1 MLRSIKARMMV
12 FFPLIILISIVGL
25 CFFITHD
32 YQEMISDTFGM
43 KAKFAAEKAVGI
55 INIEDFKKVQAEIM
69 KDPDSQEHKAKVLQM
84 PEFIRIYERLNE
96 IKEMA
101 GLKFV
106 YSLVELPDQTF
117 MYIID
122 SENIQSEDFSLPG
135 DIEENDPEATA
146 VYQAQKTITGDLA
159 VHERW
164 GASITA
170 YAPIMDRDGTMIG
183 ALGAEY
189 DTADIYAKMQETRQ
203 KIVSGTVVALLT
215 AILLSFVFAARIV
228 KPLQLLV
235 QHVQCVAAGDL
246 TARLR
251 LKNDTSEISDIFG
264 AFNKMTED
272 LRILI
277 ERVSTFADGLA
288 RATYQT
294 SVTSDAAA
302 QAANQIA
309 SATTSVAR
317 GSVQQLQA
325 IQSTHLNIEGVAAT
339 VEQMSRNM
347 NMATD
352 ISQKAVFSAS
362 DGSEAVAVAIKQ
374 MNKIEQVVAN
384 SVRIVDNLDEHSQ
397 EIGQIV
403 TVIASLAKQTNLL
416 ALNAA
421 IEAARAGEQGR
432 GFAVVA
438 AEVHAL
444 AEQSQTSAKQIAFLI
459 SKIQNETRHAVDSM
473 NTGAQEVHI
482 GLDVVNNAGIKFN
495 EIVRLIEQA
504 AAEVANGSAV
514 IQHVTA
520 TNQQTLLSVRE
531 IESIG
536 KASAEQTETVS
547 AAIEEQSASVEEIAA
562 LNQSLLNLAD
572 EVKNAIRQF
581 KL

>member
-1 MLRSIKARMMV
+1 MLRSIKARMLV

-25 CFFITHD
+25 SFFITHD
-32 YQEMISDTFGM
+32 YQELINDTFGM

-55 INIEDFKKVQAEIM
+55 IDIEDFKKVQAEIM
-69 KDPDSQEHKAKVLQM
+69 KNPDSQEHKAKVLQM

-122 SENIQSEDFSLPG
+122 SEDIQSEDFSLPG
-135 DIEENDPEATA
+135 DVEETDPEATA

-159 VHERW
+159 VHDRW

-170 YAPIMDRDGTMIG
+170 YAPIVDKDGTMIG

-189 DTADIYAKMQETRQ
+189 DAADIYAKMQETRQ
-203 KIVSGTVVALLT
+203 KIVSGTVIALLA

-235 QHVQCVAAGDL
+235 NHVQSVAAGDL
-246 TARLR
+246 TARLS
-251 LKNDTSEISDIFG
+251 LNDTSEISDIFG

-288 RATYQT
+288 RGTYQT

-309 SATTSVAR
+309 SAITNVAR
-317 GSVQQLQA
+317 GSDQQLQA
-325 IQSTHLNIEGVAAT
+325 VQSTRLNIEGVAAT

-352 ISQKAVFSAS
+352 ISQKAVFSAN
-362 DGSEAVAVAIKQ
+362 DGSEAVAVAISQ

-384 SVRIVDNLDEHSQ
+384 SVQIVDDLDEHSQ

-403 TVIASLAKQTNLL
+403 TVISGLAKQTNLL

-444 AEQSQTSAKQIAFLI
+444 AEQSQISAEQIAFLI

-473 NTGAQEVHI
+473 NTGALEVQT

-504 AAEVANGSAV
+504 AAEVANGSAF

-520 TNQQTLLSVRE
+520 TSQQTLLSVRE
-531 IESIG
+531 IERIG
-536 KASAEQTETVS
+536 KASVEQTETVS

-562 LNQSLLNLAD
+562 LNQSLLDLAD

>member
-1 MLRSIKARMMV
+1 MLRSIKSRMMV

-32 YQEMISDTFGM
+32 YQEMINDTFGM
-43 KAKFAAEKAVGI
+43 KAKFAAEKAVSI
-55 INIEDFKKVQAEIM
+55 IDIEDFKKVQAEIM
-69 KDPDSQEHKAKVLQM
+69 KNPDSQEHKAKVLQM

-135 DIEENDPEATA
+135 DIEEIDREATA
-146 VYQAQKTITGDLA
+146 VYQVQKTITSDLI

-164 GASITA
+164 GASIAA
-170 YAPIMDRDGTMIG
+170 YVPIRDKDGTMIG

-189 DTADIYAKMQETRQ
+189 DAADIYAKMQETRQ
-203 KIVSGTVVALLT
+203 KIVSGTVIALLA

-235 QHVQCVAAGDL
+235 NHVQSVAAGDL
-246 TARLR
+246 TARLS
-251 LKNDTSEISDIFG
+251 LNDTSEISDIFG

-288 RATYQT
+288 RGTYQT

-309 SATTSVAR
+309 SAITNVAR
-317 GSVQQLQA
+317 GSDQQLQA
-325 IQSTHLNIEGVAAT
+325 VQSTRLNIEEVAAT

-352 ISQKAVFSAS
+352 ISQKAVFSAN
-362 DGSEAVAVAIKQ
+362 DGSEAVAVAINQ

-384 SVRIVDNLDEHSQ
+384 SVQLVDDLDEHSQ

-403 TVIASLAKQTNLL
+403 TVISGLAKQTNLL

-444 AEQSQTSAKQIAFLI
+444 AEQSQISAKQIAFLI

-473 NTGAQEVHI
+473 NTGALEVQT

-495 EIVRLIEQA
+495 EIARLIEQA
-504 AAEVANGSAV
+504 AAEVANGSSF

-520 TNQQTLLSVRE
+520 TSQQTLLSVRE

-536 KASAEQTETVS
+536 KASVEQTETVS
-547 AAIEEQSASVEEIAA
+547 AAIEEQSASVQEIAA
-562 LNQSLLNLAD
+562 LNQSLLDLAD

>member
-1 MLRSIKARMMV
+1 MLRSIRSRMMV

-32 YQEMISDTFGM
+32 YQKMINDTFGM
-43 KAKFAAEKAVGI
+43 KAKFAAEKAVSI
-55 INIEDFKKVQAEIM
+55 IDIEDFKKVQAEIM
-69 KDPDSQEHKAKVLQM
+69 KNPDSQEHKAKVLQM

-96 IKEMA
+96 IKELA

-135 DIEENDPEATA
+135 DVEETDPEATA
-146 VYQAQKTITGDLA
+146 VYQSQKTITGDLA
-159 VHERW
+159 VHDRW

-170 YAPIMDRDGTMIG
+170 YVPIMDKDGTMIG

-189 DTADIYAKMQETRQ
+189 DAADIYAKMQETRQ
-203 KIVSGTVVALLT
+203 KIVSGTVIALLA

-235 QHVQCVAAGDL
+235 NHVQSVAAGDL
-246 TARLR
+246 TARLS
-251 LKNDTSEISDIFG
+251 LNDTSEISDIFG

-272 LRILI
+272 LRMLI

-288 RATYQT
+288 RGTYQT

-309 SATTSVAR
+309 SAITNVAL
-317 GSVQQLQA
+317 GSDQQLQA
-325 IQSTHLNIEGVAAT
+325 VQSTRLNIEEVATT

-352 ISQKAVFSAS
+352 ISQKAVFSAN
-362 DGSEAVAVAIKQ
+362 DGSEAVAVAISQ

-384 SVRIVDNLDEHSQ
+384 SVQIVDDLDEHSQ

-403 TVIASLAKQTNLL
+403 TVISGLAKQTNLL

-444 AEQSQTSAKQIAFLI
+444 AEQSQISAKQIAFLI

-473 NTGAQEVHI
+473 NTGAQEVQT

-495 EIVRLIEQA
+495 EIARLIEQA
-504 AAEVANGSAV
+504 AAEVANGSSF

-520 TNQQTLLSVRE
+520 TSQQTLLSVRE
-531 IESIG
+531 IERIG

>member
-1 MLRSIKARMMV
+1 MLRSIKSRMMV

-32 YQEMISDTFGM
+32 YQELINDTFGM
-43 KAKFAAEKAVGI
+43 KAKFAAEKAVSI
-55 INIEDFKKVQAEIM
+55 IDIEDFKKVQAEIM
-69 KDPDSQEHKAKVLQM
+69 KNPDSQEHKAKVLQM

-135 DIEENDPEATA
+135 DVEETDPEATA
-146 VYQAQKTITGDLA
+146 VYQSQKTITGDLA
-159 VHERW
+159 VHDRW

-170 YAPIMDRDGTMIG
+170 YTPIMDKDGTMIG

-189 DTADIYAKMQETRQ
+189 DAADIYAKMQETRQ
-203 KIVSGTVVALLT
+203 KIVSGTVIALLA

-235 QHVQCVAAGDL
+235 NHVQSVAAGDL
-246 TARLR
+246 TARLS
-251 LKNDTSEISDIFG
+251 LSDTSEISDIFG

-272 LRILI
+272 LRMLI

-288 RATYQT
+288 RGTYQT

-309 SATTSVAR
+309 SAITNVAL
-317 GSVQQLQA
+317 GSDQQLQA
-325 IQSTHLNIEGVAAT
+325 VQSTRLNIEEVATT

-352 ISQKAVFSAS
+352 ISQKAVFSAN
-362 DGSEAVAVAIKQ
+362 DGSEAVAVAISQ

-384 SVRIVDNLDEHSQ
+384 SVQIVDDLDEHSQ

-403 TVIASLAKQTNLL
+403 TVISGLAKQTNLL

-444 AEQSQTSAKQIAFLI
+444 AEQSQISAKQIAFLI

-473 NTGAQEVHI
+473 NTGALEVQT

-504 AAEVANGSAV
+504 AAEVANGSAF

-520 TNQQTLLSVRE
+520 TSQQTLLSVRE
-531 IESIG
+531 IERIG
-536 KASAEQTETVS
+536 KASVEQTETVS